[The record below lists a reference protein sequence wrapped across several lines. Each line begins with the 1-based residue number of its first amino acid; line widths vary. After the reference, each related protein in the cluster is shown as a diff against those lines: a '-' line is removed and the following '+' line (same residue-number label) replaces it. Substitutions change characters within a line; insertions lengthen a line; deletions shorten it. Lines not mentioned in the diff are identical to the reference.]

1 MSAEDTGAWGGAEP
15 KPEPALSVQA
25 GATWTA
31 SIHPR
36 SIPGALRAQQ
46 DAISKI
52 QRTLRQELGKLQ
64 AEEAILKLM
73 IKRERKR
80 LLRQAQRRQEAQAAR
95 RDRGALPS
103 QVLEGQRQER
113 QEQ

>member
-1 MSAEDTGAWGGAEP
+1 MSGDDAGAWGGADP
-15 KPEPALSVQA
+15 KPAPALGVQA
-25 GATWTA
+25 GSTWTA
-31 SIHPR
+31 AVQPR

-80 LLRQAQRRQEAQAAR
+80 LSRQAAARQRRQEAQAAR
-95 RDRGALPS
+95 RELVALP
-103 QVLEGQRQER
+103 VVDGQRQA
-113 QEQ
+113 Q